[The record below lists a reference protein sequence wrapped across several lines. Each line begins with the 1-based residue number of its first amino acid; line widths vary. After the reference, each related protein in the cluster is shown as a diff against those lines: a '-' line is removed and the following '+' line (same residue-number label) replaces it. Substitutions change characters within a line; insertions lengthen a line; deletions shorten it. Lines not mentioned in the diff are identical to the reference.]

1 MDLGGPGPG
10 PPLGSVLGC
19 SGKIVDHLFIHCSVA
34 FELWS
39 LIFRMFGVQW
49 VLPEK
54 VLDLLCGWQSREPNS
69 DI

>member
-1 MDLGGPGPG
+1 MDN
-10 PPLGSVLGC
+10 
-19 SGKIVDHLFIHCSVA
+19 LFIHCSVA
-34 FELWS
+34 LELWS

-54 VLDLLCGWQSREPNS
+54 VFALLCGWQSREPNS

>member
-1 MDLGGPGPG
+1 MDN
-10 PPLGSVLGC
+10 
-19 SGKIVDHLFIHCSVA
+19 LFIHCSVA

-54 VLDLLCGWQSREPNS
+54 VFDLLCGWQSREPNL